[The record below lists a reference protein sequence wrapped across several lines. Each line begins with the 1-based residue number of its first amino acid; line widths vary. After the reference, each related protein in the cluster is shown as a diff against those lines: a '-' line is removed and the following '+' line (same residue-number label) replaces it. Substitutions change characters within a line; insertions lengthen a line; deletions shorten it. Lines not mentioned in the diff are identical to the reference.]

1 MANITDPLLG
11 NAHYS
16 ESQRARSN
24 SAPPAPNQGR
34 EQYGPPV
41 IGAAAAVTS
50 ALATGSASLPS
61 GARAVSATLGLAS
74 GALWSGGA
82 VMDQRSNPGNSN
94 DDRARTVGNLASI
107 GAGLGSSFASV
118 ASGSASLWG
127 ATTSSALWGVSSGVS
142 MLRGAA
148 ATVSGLRSRDVWQS
162 VSGAA
167 QTLSGVANAG
177 AAYMSYEAARHTAND
192 DTTTAS
198 SYAYGS
204 AGAWLAGE
212 ALGALS
218 TWAAT
223 PSRRASAPDLE
234 SGLGS
239 PSPALQRSHSHS
251 SLPINVESPSASPVN
266 ARHSPRASAM
276 SPELQHSRSN
286 PSLPINVE
294 SPPASPVNAR
304 HSPRASSV
312 RSDSSNSSHHAASAP
327 IPPVQLAPP
336 PVLSGAS
343 SQPTRARRHS
353 MTALPKQSSAA
364 PSPPRARSNSLGQ

>member
-11 NAHYS
+11 NAHPS

-24 SAPPAPNQGR
+24 SAPLAPNQGR
-34 EQYGPPV
+34 GQYGPPV
-41 IGAAAAVTS
+41 IGASAAVTS

-61 GARAVSATLGLAS
+61 GANVASAALGVTS

-82 VMDQRSNPGNSN
+82 VMDQRSNPRSSY
-94 DDRARTVGNLASI
+94 DDGARTVGNLASI
-107 GAGLGSSFASV
+107 GAGLSSSV
-118 ASGSASLWG
+118 ASVTSESASFWS

-177 AAYMSYEAARHTAND
+177 AAYMSYEAARHTANH

-223 PSRRASAPDLE
+223 PPRQANVPDIE

-239 PSPALQRSHSHS
+239 HSPALQRSHSHS

-266 ARHSPRASAM
+266 ARHSPRAS
-276 SPELQHSRSN
+276 
-286 PSLPINVE
+286 
-294 SPPASPVNAR
+294 
-304 HSPRASSV
+304 SV
-312 RSDSSNSSHHAASAP
+312 RSDSSNSSNHAASAP

-343 SQPTRARRHS
+343 SQPRRARRHS